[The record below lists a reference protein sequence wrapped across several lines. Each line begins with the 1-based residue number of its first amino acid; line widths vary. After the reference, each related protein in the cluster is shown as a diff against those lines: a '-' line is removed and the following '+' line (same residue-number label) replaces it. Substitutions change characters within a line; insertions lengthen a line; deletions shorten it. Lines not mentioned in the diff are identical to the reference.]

1 MSNFK
6 DNPYRNL
13 IYGLD
18 VKVPLIDKSYCIG
31 INFDNAATT
40 PPLKSVID
48 EVIKFSPY
56 YSSIHRGDGYKSQL
70 STHMY
75 DKSREIVKF
84 FVNDYS
90 DMMDV
95 IYVKNCTEAINK
107 LANILASQDEGSIIL
122 STSMEH
128 HSNDLPWRKN
138 FEVKYVEIDEDGYLD
153 MRDLRSKLE
162 QYNGRISLVA
172 ITGAS
177 NVTGI
182 KNPIYTIAN
191 LAHSYG
197 AKILVDG
204 AQLIPHNNFSIGLHL
219 PLGPIDFVAFSAH
232 KMYAPLGCGV
242 LIGPKDF
249 FNEYEPDHTGG
260 GTIKFVSH
268 DKVIWTTSPDKEE
281 AGSPNVIG
289 SIALSAAIKEL
300 SQIGMSNID
309 EYENYL
315 AIYAT
320 KNLQSID
327 SVILYGNCSDFKNK
341 VGIIPFNIKGMHH
354 TIVAKILSFEFGI
367 AVRSGCFC
375 AHPYLQ
381 RLLKIP
387 YSMIEEMTLV
397 SKDTQP
403 GMVRISFG
411 LYNTIDEIDRF
422 LYAIEKIT
430 ANKDYYIRKYSSTQS
445 SLYSWLP

>member
-1 MSNFK
+1 MSNFR
-6 DNPYRNL
+6 DNPYRDL
-13 IYGLD
+13 VYGVD
-18 VKVPLIDKSYCIG
+18 IKVPLIDKSYCIG

-48 EVIKFSPY
+48 EVVNFSPY

-70 STHMY
+70 STYMY
-75 DKSREIVKF
+75 ETSREIVKF
-84 FVNDYS
+84 FINDYS

-107 LANILASQDEGSIIL
+107 LAGILANQDKESIIL

-138 FEVKYVEIDEDGYLD
+138 FEVKYIEVDDEGYLD
-153 MRDLRSKLE
+153 MDDLKSKLE
-162 QYNGRISLVA
+162 LYNGRISLVA

-204 AQLIPHNNFSIGLHL
+204 AQLIPHSKFSIGLQL

-232 KMYAPLGCGV
+232 KMYAPFGCGV

-268 DKVIWTTSPDKEE
+268 DKVIWTASPDKEE
-281 AGSPNVIG
+281 AGSPNLIG
-289 SIALSAAIKEL
+289 SITLGAAINEL
-300 SQIGMSNID
+300 SKIGMSNID
-309 EYENYL
+309 EYEKYL
-315 AIYAT
+315 TVYTT
-320 KNLQSID
+320 KHLQSIH
-327 SVILYGNCSDFKNK
+327 SVKIYSNYSDFQNK
-341 VGIIPFNIKGMHH
+341 VSIIPFNIEGIHH
-354 TIVAKILSFEFGI
+354 TIVAKILAYEFGI

-387 YSMIEEMTLV
+387 KSMIEEMTLA
-397 SKDTQP
+397 SKDIQP

-411 LYNTIDEIDRF
+411 IYNTIDEIDKF
-422 LYAIEKIT
+422 LYAIKKIVD
-430 ANKDYYIRKYSSTQS
+430 NKGYYTKKYSSMRG
-445 SLYSWLP
+445 SLI

>member
-1 MSNFK
+1 MSNFI

-18 VKVPLIDKSYCIG
+18 VKVPLWDKSSCIG

-40 PPLKSVID
+40 PPFKSVID

-70 STHMY
+70 STLMY
-75 DKSREIVKF
+75 ENSRESVKLF
-84 FVNDYS
+84 INDYNNV
-90 DMMDV
+90 MDV

-107 LANILASQDEGSIIL
+107 LAGILSSKYRDSIIL
-122 STSMEH
+122 TTSMEH

-138 FEVKYVEIDEDGYLD
+138 FNVKYIELDELGCLD
-153 MRDLRSKLE
+153 MNDLKQKLE
-162 QYNGRISLVA
+162 LYNGQISLVA
-172 ITGAS
+172 VTGAS
-177 NVTGI
+177 NVTGT
-182 KNPIYTIAN
+182 KNSIYSIAN

-204 AQLIPHNNFSIGLHL
+204 AQLIPHNKFDINMNPNLS
-219 PLGPIDFVAFSAH
+219 PIDFVAFSGH
-232 KMYAPLGCGV
+232 KMYAPFGCGV
-242 LIGPKDF
+242 LIGPKKIF
-249 FNEYEPDHTGG
+249 EEYEPYDSGG

-268 DKVIWTTSPDKEE
+268 DKVIWTSPPDKEE

-289 SIALSAAIKEL
+289 SVALAASIKEL
-300 SQIGMSNID
+300 QNIGMNTID
-309 EYENYL
+309 NYEKYL
-315 AIYAT
+315 TIYAT
-320 KNLQSID
+320 KNLERIN
-327 SVILYGNCSDFKNK
+327 SVILYGNYTDYKNK
-341 VGIIPFNIKGMHH
+341 VSIIPFNIEGMHH
-354 TIVAKILSFEFGI
+354 TLVSKILSYEFGI

-387 YSMIEEMTLV
+387 LSMAEKVSLV
-397 SKDTQP
+397 PKELQP
-403 GMVRISFG
+403 GMVRVSFG
-411 LYNTIDEIDRF
+411 LYNTPIEINRF

-430 ANKDYYIRKYSSTQS
+430 KNKNYYIKKYTNVPDDLL
-445 SLYSWLP
+445 LYP

>member
-6 DNPYRNL
+6 DNPYRDL
-13 IYGLD
+13 IYGVD
-18 VKVPLIDKSYCIG
+18 VKVPLLDKSYCTG

-40 PPLKSVID
+40 PPLRSVID

-75 DKSREIVKF
+75 ENSREIVKF
-84 FVNDYS
+84 FINDYS
-90 DMMDV
+90 NIMDV

-107 LANILASQDEGSIIL
+107 LAGILASHDKGSIIL

-138 FEVKYVEIDEDGYLD
+138 FKVKYVEIDEQGYLD
-153 MRDLRSKLE
+153 MNDLKAKLE
-162 QYNGRISLVA
+162 LYNGKVSLVA

-191 LAHSYG
+191 LVHSYG

-204 AQLIPHNNFSIGLHL
+204 AQLIPHSKFSIGLQL

-232 KMYAPLGCGV
+232 KMYAPFGCGV

-260 GTIKFVSH
+260 GIIKFVSH

-289 SIALSAAIKEL
+289 SIALSAALNEF
-300 SQIGMSNID
+300 SQIGMSNIE
-309 EYENYL
+309 EYEKYL
-315 AIYAT
+315 TIYTT
-320 KNLQSID
+320 KNLQSIN
-327 SVILYGNCSDFKNK
+327 SVILYGNYNDFKNK
-341 VGIIPFNIKGMHH
+341 VSIIPFNIEGMHH
-354 TIVAKILSFEFGI
+354 TIVAKILSLEFGI

-397 SKDTQP
+397 SKDIQP

-411 LYNTIDEIDRF
+411 LYNTIDEIHKF
-422 LYAIEKIT
+422 LYAIKRIT
-430 ANKDYYIRKYSSTQS
+430 DNKDYYIKRYSSIRS
-445 SLYSWLP
+445 SLI